1 MTYCSYAVGS
11 DSVEREKSMTQER
24 KGKII
29 RSVSLRQQDRMRTN
43 TPGGH
48 CVWLRA

>member
-1 MTYCSYAVGS
+1 MTCHSYAVGS
-11 DSVEREKSMTQER
+11 DSEREKSMTQER

-29 RSVSLRQQDRMRTN
+29 RSVSLRQQDRMTPN
-43 TPGGH
+43 TQGGH